1 MAASCSS
8 HWLLRLSS
16 PASHAFPQ
24 SSVLAFP
31 ATTLSGTAPCLQRQK
46 LSSMRTIFT
55 VVAAKGSSAE
65 VKVEIKKSSP
75 GAKKEVKEEEEEE
88 VVEEELPWIQEKAID
103 FVEFT
108 GSVTQAI
115 PGPRVGGSSLP
126 WLLAVP
132 LAYMGIT
139 FLVALIK
146 TVRNFNTPK
155 EKRRKLVNKNAMLCK
170 TVDELFQ
177 KGRDEVKQSALKGL
191 MQKTGF
197 NMEEILRK
205 YIRYALNEKPF
216 NAEVVAN
223 LICLRKASML
233 DDSQVAETLNDI
245 SRRIVR
251 DKGSN

>member
-155 EKRRKLVNKNAMLCK
+155 EKRRKLV
-170 TVDELFQ
+170 
-177 KGRDEVKQSALKGL
+177 
-191 MQKTGF
+191 
-197 NMEEILRK
+197 I
-205 YIRYALNEKPF
+205 YIQP
-216 NAEVVAN
+216 
-223 LICLRKASML
+223 
-233 DDSQVAETLNDI
+233 
-245 SRRIVR
+245 
-251 DKGSN
+251 